1 MSGPRRL
8 TVADLPMGGCSTA
21 AAHYE
26 HLDAGSPICENGTG
40 APPASRPGSG
50 TAGLLADLDAAAAL
64 ERTSTDGL
72 LRAFASL
79 THAIH
84 DTAHGPAQQD
94 LRAQRDLVRA
104 EVLRRTGDL

>member
-8 TVADLPMGGCSTA
+8 TVADLPMDGCSTA
-21 AAHYE
+21 ARHYE

-40 APPASRPGSG
+40 APMPSRPGSG
-50 TAGLLADLDAAAAL
+50 LEGLLADVEALAAL
-64 ERTSTDGL
+64 EATSTEGL

-84 DTAHGPAQQD
+84 DTPHGPAQQD